1 MASVARENGL
11 APEIDSDDFA
21 RRFALRPGQLMW
33 FLGAGASVSAGV
45 PTAWDMIW
53 QFKQILYARS
63 GVPLST
69 IADTGN
75 PSVRALLD
83 AHVSGSGSLPVPG
96 APDEYAALFE
106 AAYPAEK
113 DRRTFID
120 GMIGGAKPAYGHLAL
135 AALLKAGHA
144 HLIWTTNFDHLVADA
159 CAQTYGTTKSLSV
172 VALDAPDL
180 AAEQIAAQQWPI
192 EVKLHGDFRSR
203 RLKNTPD
210 ELRQQDAQLREV
222 LVDSCRRS
230 GLVVGGIADAMR
242 PLWMRSRQHSN
253 APAPS
258 REACFGCIAAR
269 SHPSNASTSCS
280 NAPRRLASTAGW
292 SVSRIW
298 TKRFAISCVCCLTST
313 RQRSTAWVRSNA
325 GGQPPRR

>member
-1 MASVARENGL
+1 MAREGNGL

-53 QFKQILYARS
+53 QFKQILYAAQRR
-63 GVPLST
+63 VPLST

-120 GMIGGAKPAYGHLAL
+120 GMIGGAKPAYGHLAV
-135 AALLKAGHA
+135 G
-144 HLIWTTNFDHLVADA
+144 A
-159 CAQTYGTTKSLSV
+159 C
-172 VALDAPDL
+172 
-180 AAEQIAAQQWPI
+180 
-192 EVKLHGDFRSR
+192 
-203 RLKNTPD
+203 N
-210 ELRQQDAQLREV
+210 
-222 LVDSCRRS
+222 RS
-230 GLVVGGIADAMR
+230 GVCLQTE
-242 PLWMRSRQHSN
+242 P
-253 APAPS
+253 
-258 REACFGCIAAR
+258 FFAR
-269 SHPSNASTSCS
+269 
-280 NAPRRLASTAGW
+280 
-292 SVSRIW
+292 I
-298 TKRFAISCVCCLTST
+298 I
-313 RQRSTAWVRSNA
+313 
-325 GGQPPRR
+325 

>member
-1 MASVARENGL
+1 
-11 APEIDSDDFA
+11 
-21 RRFALRPGQLMW
+21 MW

-53 QFKQILYARS
+53 QFKQILYAAQRR
-63 GVPLST
+63 VPLST

-144 HLIWTTNFDHLVADA
+144 HLIWTTNPITSSRMP
-159 CAQTYGTTKSLSV
+159 AQTYGTTKSLSV

-192 EVKLHGDFRSR
+192 ESSCTAISGPAGSR
-203 RLKNTPD
+203 THPTSSGSRMHSSERCSSILPPI
-210 ELRQQDAQLREV
+210 
-222 LVDSCRRS
+222 RS
-230 GLVVGGIADAMR
+230 GRRGYSGRDASIMDA
-242 PLWMRSRQHSN
+242 LEQHSN

-269 SHPSNASTSCS
+269 GHPSNASTSCS

>member
-1 MASVARENGL
+1 
-11 APEIDSDDFA
+11 
-21 RRFALRPGQLMW
+21 MW

-53 QFKQILYARS
+53 QFKQILYAAQRR
-63 GVPLST
+63 VPLST

-144 HLIWTTNFDHLVADA
+144 HLIWTTNPITSSRMP
-159 CAQTYGTTKSLSV
+159 AQPMAPPSRSASWPLMRLIWQPSRLQRSNGLSSQ
-172 VALDAPDL
+172 
-180 AAEQIAAQQWPI
+180 AARRFPVPPAQ
-192 EVKLHGDFRSR
+192 EHTR
-203 RLKNTPD
+203 R
-210 ELRQQDAQLREV
+210 LRQQDAQLREV
-222 LVDSCRRS
+222 LVDPAADPVWSS
-230 GLVVGGIADAMR
+230 GYSGRDASIMDALEAALERPGAFPGGLFWLHR
-242 PLWMRSRQHSN
+242 GEEP
-253 APAPS
+253 
-258 REACFGCIAAR
+258 
-269 SHPSNASTSCS
+269 PSNASTSCS